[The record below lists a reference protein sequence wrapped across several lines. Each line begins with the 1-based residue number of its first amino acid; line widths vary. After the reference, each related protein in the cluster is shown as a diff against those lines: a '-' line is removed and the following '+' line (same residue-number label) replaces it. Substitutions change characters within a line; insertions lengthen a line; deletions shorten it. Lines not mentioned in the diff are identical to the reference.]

1 MYSEKMKKVLIELG
15 LTDTESRVYLSMLK
29 LGPSSVQNIAKEA
42 GISRTAAYEI
52 IGALGDKGLASTFD
66 KGKKKLFSAED
77 PEKLHGYFKGKME
90 NMKSQISSLKDM
102 VPELRMMQAGER
114 PKVKFF
120 TGIEGVRTLFRDV
133 ASAKAGE
140 LFEMADVDKVYKTID
155 ERILLEY
162 RETVHHKK
170 VKVKMLH
177 KGEIRNARPN
187 TEYRQV
193 RDGQDFEGLIWLY
206 SNRVAFMNFVGDVE
220 VVLIENDIFSNT
232 MKQMFLAAWE
242 SGKPTKVK

>member
-15 LTDTESRVYLSMLK
+15 LTETESRVYLSMLK
-29 LGPSSVQNIAKEA
+29 LGPASVQNIAKEA
-42 GISRTAAYEI
+42 NISRTAAYEI
-52 IGALGDKGLASTFD
+52 IGSLGEKSLASTFNQ
-66 KGKKKLFSAED
+66 GKKKMFSAED

-90 NMKSQISSLKDM
+90 NMKSQISSLKEM

-120 TGIEGVRTLFRDV
+120 TGVEGVRSLFRDV
-133 ASAKAGE
+133 AAAKATE
-140 LFEMADVDKVYKTID
+140 LYEMADGDVVYKTID

-170 VKVKMLH
+170 VKVKMLF
-177 KGEIRNARPN
+177 KGEKIRNPRPN
-187 TEYRQV
+187 TEYRRV
-193 RDGQDFEGLIWLY
+193 PEGQDFEGLIWLY
-206 SNRVAFMNFVGDVE
+206 SNRIVFMNFVGDVE
-220 VVLIENDIFSNT
+220 VVIIENDIFSET

-242 SGKPTKVK
+242 CAKPIKV